1 MNEKDKMIEYAQQ
14 GLMLDTIAKFYELLS
29 QADSIISAEN
39 FDDFSDWLDDIKC
52 LHFKAQ
58 SRVDEI
64 RDYEV
69 WGVSA

>member
-1 MNEKDKMIEYAQQ
+1 MNDKKVIELAKH
-14 GLMLDTIAKFYELLS
+14 GLMLDTVAKFYELVS
-29 QADSIISAEN
+29 QADSFILEEN
-39 FDDFSDWLDDIKC
+39 YDDFLDWLDDIKC